1 MYRTAGITL
10 GVLLLLLGP
19 TFSFG
24 LHEPP
29 AVMKPNEDL
38 GLLIIAPTAFISAI
52 APLVEHKSNRGVS
65 AIVQTTEDI
74 YATYQGYDQPEQIK
88 YCIKDVLESY
98 GISFVLLV
106 GGAEQI
112 PGRYTS
118 VFYEDVHQ
126 SEWIFLSDLYYADI
140 YDEQGHFAS
149 WDSNN
154 NGVFAEY
161 QWEGN
166 TDAMDL
172 RPDVY
177 LGRLACINAAE
188 VTICINK
195 IIAYESEQVYQEDW
209 YNNIIYIGG
218 DSLPGDQ
225 EAVDE
230 GEYVNQK
237 VMEIMQG
244 FNPVKIWASLGGLD
258 DPSYISQAINNGAS
272 FVFFNGHGH
281 TNIWATHPHESA
293 IWLPPGSYTNTHLR
307 NLNNAEKLGIII
319 SDACYHCA
327 YDRQEDC
334 FGWTFVVNPN
344 GGGIAFIGG
353 TDIDMSYGGEAI
365 ITKGIEKLC
374 LEIAT
379 HYMQGAGTLGELWGR
394 SIESY
399 RTDDMDEIDII
410 TLLEN
415 QLFGDPSLALVG
427 LSRAPVQPNPP
438 QGPVTGN
445 IRMDHTYTA
454 VTTDPDDD
462 SVFYLF
468 DWDDGSDS
476 GWLGPYQ
483 SGILCNVSHQWSSI
497 GQYDIRVKAKDAHG
511 VQSEWSDPLP
521 ISMPLLH
528 QTLLEVIVKWILQLL
543 GIPIY

>member
-1 MYRTAGITL
+1 MHRTVGITL
-10 GVLLLLLGP
+10 GVLLLMLGT
-19 TFSFG
+19 TFSSGF
-24 LHEPP
+24 HEPS
-29 AVMKPNEDL
+29 AATVRNEDT
-38 GLLIIAPTAFISAI
+38 GLLIIAPAAFIGAI
-52 APLVEHKSNRGVS
+52 EPLVEHKSNRGLVT
-65 AIVQTTEDI
+65 IVQTTEDI
-74 YATYQGYDQPEQIK
+74 YATYQGHDQAEQIK
-88 YCIKDVLESY
+88 YGIKAAVESY
-98 GISFVLLV
+98 DISFVLLV

-112 PGRYTS
+112 PGRYTH
-118 VFYEDVHQ
+118 VFYEDVQ
-126 SEWIFLSDLYYADI
+126 KTEWVFLSDLYYADI
-140 YDEQGHFAS
+140 YDEQGNFAS

-161 QWEGN
+161 RWAGN

-177 LGRLACINAAE
+177 LGRLACIDAAE
-188 VTICINK
+188 VTICVNK
-195 IIAYESEQVYQEDW
+195 IIAYESGQVYNQDW
-209 YNNIIYIGG
+209 YNNIVLIGG

-258 DPSYISQAINNGAS
+258 DTDYISQAINDGAS
-272 FVFFNGHGH
+272 FVFFNGHGN
-281 TNIWATHPHESA
+281 TDIWATHPHESS

-307 NLNNAEKLGIII
+307 NLNNAEKLGIVV

-327 YDRQEDC
+327 YDQLEDC
-334 FGWTFVVNPN
+334 FGWSFVVNPN
-344 GGGIAFIGG
+344 GGAIAFIGG

-379 HYMQGAGTLGELWGR
+379 HYMQGAATLGELWGR

-399 RTDDMDEIDII
+399 MTEDMDEIDII

-427 LSRAPVQPNPP
+427 QSQAPVQPNPP
-438 QGPVTGN
+438 QGPVTGD
-445 IRMDHTYTA
+445 IRTDHTYSA
-454 VTTDPDDD
+454 VTTDPDGDD
-462 SVFYLF
+462 IYYLL
-468 DWDDGSDS
+468 DWGDGSDS
-476 GWLGPYQ
+476 GWLGPYR
-483 SGILCNVSHQWSSI
+483 SGAHCNASHQWSTT
-497 GQYDIRVKAKDAHG
+497 GQYDMRVKAKDNYG

-521 ISMPLLH
+521 ISMPLRH
-528 QTLLEVIVKWILQLL
+528 QILLEMIIEWILQLF
-543 GIPIY
+543 GITIP